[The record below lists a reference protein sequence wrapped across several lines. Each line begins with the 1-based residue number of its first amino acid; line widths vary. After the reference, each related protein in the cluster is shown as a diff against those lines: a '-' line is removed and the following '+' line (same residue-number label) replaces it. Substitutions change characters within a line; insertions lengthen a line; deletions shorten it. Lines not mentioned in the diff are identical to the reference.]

1 MKNRAHLFLLC
12 NVISSLLVGGDIS
25 AMEQEPIEQASPGMS
40 PRLLSPHL
48 PGPGPSPFEPT
59 GSQVLVP
66 KVFEQYQV
74 AVEQDSPLCNVPYNV
89 LCTICKYLVN
99 PCGKSDKL
107 SDIYF
112 FKNREYDLAYYDPDK
127 DPEYI
132 YGWRDIN
139 TLMATCRY
147 LHEKM
152 PQIMIDN
159 HQGLLLDFY
168 AKRCA
173 QTQPLAAFFDGVF
186 KRISTIAKR
195 YHTIPLGLI
204 LSSNIDYD
212 DTRIYEG
219 DLPETTA
226 TVANF
231 FQRLKDAGIAER
243 IIYLHLSDNNLI
255 FWPQTLSFLTNL
267 KALNL
272 SNNHFFLP
280 ISSLSDPL
288 TMLAL
293 EEPLD
298 EQDLRNN
305 HLSCLPANITYL
317 DVSSN
322 YLMKSVIK
330 YLASLKKLSIL
341 NVSHNPLTIGQLGW
355 ALGQKDACP
364 ALRLM
369 IVDGLAD
376 DRTEEE
382 QQYCIELHDRGV
394 ELHASS

>member
-1 MKNRAHLFLLC
+1 MKYRAHFFLLC
-12 NVISSLLVGGDIS
+12 NVISCLIISLGIL
-25 AMEQEPIEQASPGMS
+25 AMEQEPVEQASPGMS

-59 GSQVLVP
+59 GSQVLIP
-66 KVFEQYQV
+66 KVVEQRQV
-74 AVEQDSPLCNVPYNV
+74 AVEQESQLCNVPYNV

-99 PCGKSDKL
+99 PCGQSKKL

-112 FKNREYDLAYYDPDK
+112 LKNREYDLAYYDSDK

-139 TLMATCRY
+139 TLMASCKY
-147 LHEKM
+147 LHKKM

-168 AKRCA
+168 ANRFA
-173 QTQPLAAFFDGVF
+173 QKQPLAEFFDGVF

-195 YHTIPLGLI
+195 YHTIPFGLI
-204 LSSNIDYD
+204 LSSNIDFD

-219 DLPETTA
+219 DMSETTA

-231 FQRLKDAGIAER
+231 FQQLKDVGIAER
-243 IIYLHLSDNNLI
+243 IRYLHFNDNNLT
-255 FWPQTLSFLTNL
+255 FWPQTLSLLTNL

-272 SNNHFFLP
+272 SKNHFFLP

-288 TMLAL
+288 EITRI
-293 EEPLD
+293 EEPVDELD
-298 EQDLRNN
+298 SRNN

-317 DVSSN
+317 DISSN
-322 YLMKSVIK
+322 YLKKDVIK

-341 NVSHNPLTIGQLGW
+341 NISGNPLTIGQLGW

-364 ALRLM
+364 ALRLV

-376 DRTEEE
+376 DMTEEE
-382 QQYCIELHDRGV
+382 QQYCIELRDRGV
-394 ELHASS
+394 ELHTSS